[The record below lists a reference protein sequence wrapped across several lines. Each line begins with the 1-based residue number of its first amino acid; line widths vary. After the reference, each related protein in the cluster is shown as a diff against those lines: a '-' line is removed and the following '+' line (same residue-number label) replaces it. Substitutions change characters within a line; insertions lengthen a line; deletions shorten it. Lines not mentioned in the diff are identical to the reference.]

1 MHAPRTRR
9 SRPSSPGSPTRQRRA
24 SRQGGGA
31 AAPPRDPKP
40 RPTSIRP
47 ANRPAPRPLQE
58 RPTVPDVRMVTI
70 ERIVGEGRG
79 IGFADDFTVFVPL
92 TAPGDTVH
100 ASIIRKQGKVL
111 HGELLD
117 VVDPSPVRVEPRIVD
132 LDQIGGCD
140 LQHIAYPEQLKIKA
154 GIIEDSLRRIAKLE
168 EVPDVTVVAS
178 PQEWGYRSR
187 AEFQI
192 DHENKRIGYFAP
204 NSHRIVDVAESPV
217 LTQPVQDQ
225 LTALRED
232 FAAGIVLAGAKE
244 YRAVSGDLGSVL
256 EPTKTSRSKFVQ
268 TNVGGYTYRYAAE
281 SFFQANIPVTEL
293 LLKSVIRI
301 ADEAR
306 KSRGI
311 AIDLY
316 SGVGLFSVPLAKR
329 FPRVVAVENHQ
340 AAKSF
345 FDENMASAN
354 QKNGRMV
361 TAQVERWIA
370 GDRSPLG
377 RVAMLLFDPPRTG
390 AGPHVIGRIL
400 KMNPAHIAAV
410 SCDPATFA
418 RDIRGLIDGG
428 YELRS
433 VEAFDMFP
441 QTHHVE
447 LVGHLVRIEQ

>member
-1 MHAPRTRR
+1 
-9 SRPSSPGSPTRQRRA
+9 
-24 SRQGGGA
+24 
-31 AAPPRDPKP
+31 
-40 RPTSIRP
+40 
-47 ANRPAPRPLQE
+47 
-58 RPTVPDVRMVTI
+58 MVTI

-79 IGFADDFTVFVPL
+79 IGFGEDFTMFVPL

-100 ASIIRKQGKVL
+100 ASVIRSQGKVL

-117 VVDPSPVRVEPRIVD
+117 VVDPSPVRVDPRIAD
-132 LDQIGGCD
+132 PDQIAGAD

-168 EVPDVTVVAS
+168 DVPEITVVAS
-178 PQEWGYRSR
+178 PNEWGYRSR

-192 DHENKRIGYFAP
+192 DHENKRVGYFAP
-204 NSHRIVDVAESPV
+204 NSHRVVDVAESPV
-217 LTQPVQDQ
+217 LIQSVQDQ
-225 LTALRED
+225 LTALRDD
-232 FAAGIVLAGAKE
+232 FAAGIVPAGAKE
-244 YRAVSGDLGSVL
+244 YRAVAGDLGSVL

-268 TNVGGYTYRYAAE
+268 TNVGGYTFRYAAE
-281 SFFQANIPVTEL
+281 NFFQANIPVAEL

-306 KSRGI
+306 KTRGI

-316 SGVGLFSVPLAKR
+316 CGVGLFSVPLAKR
-329 FPRVVAVENHQ
+329 FPRVVGVENHQ
-340 AAKSF
+340 AAKHY
-345 FDENMASAN
+345 FDENMAGAN

-361 TAQVERWIA
+361 AAQVERWIS

-377 RVAMLLFDPPRTG
+377 KVALLVFDPPRTG
-390 AGPHVIGRIL
+390 AGPHVIQRIVTM
-400 KMNPAHIAAV
+400 KPAHIAAV

-428 YELRS
+428 YELKS

-447 LVGHLVRIEQ
+447 LVGHLVRTEQ